1 MPEIPVLKAE
11 IFKALAHPQ
20 RIRTLELLGEGPKTV
35 SALLEFVDTS
45 QPQLSRHLGQLRN
58 AGLVVTHRAGPM
70 VVYSIAD
77 ERITE
82 VLRLSRE
89 MLLDT
94 ATAAR
99 DELQRS

>member
-1 MPEIPVLKAE
+1 MPEIPKLKAE
-11 IFKALAHPQ
+11 FFKALAHPQ
-20 RIRTLELLGEGPKTV
+20 RIRTLELLSEGPKTV
-35 SALLEFVDTS
+35 SALLEFIDTS
-45 QPQLSRHLGQLRN
+45 QPQLSRHLSQLRS
-58 AGLVVTHRAGPM
+58 AGMIVPRRSGSM

-89 MLLDT
+89 MLLDH